1 MNILS
6 IIPYLLCFLAGLVL
20 GKYIN
25 FLDKKGKETKEN
37 KEIII
42 GANKPEDAEDISNL
56 QENQEEQIEEDLR
69 DYPPVAMWEKRKNIA
84 KWDENFP
91 LNVSWKYE
99 CKGCG
104 YESLEK
110 LPECPHCK
118 AKML

>member
-1 MNILS
+1 MSILMVLS
-6 IIPYLLCFLAGLVL
+6 YLLCFVAGIAV
-20 GKYIN
+20 GKYVN
-25 FLDKKGKETKEN
+25 FLDKKGKEN
-37 KEIII
+37 KESIV
-42 GANKPEDAEDISNL
+42 GANKPEDTKDISDL
-56 QENQEEQIEEDLR
+56 QEDQGEQQEDLR

-99 CKGCG
+99 CSGCG
-104 YESLEK
+104 YETLEM